1 MDQTNGNL
9 WLKTSGTATATGW
22 AQLGGTTPIASGGT
36 GQTTALAARS
46 STGLDIEARHAVVDA
61 DYAATATDRY
71 IGYTSLTATRTVTL
85 PKASNVNAGAH
96 FVVGDESGSASVTVQ
111 IAFAAFAGDT
121 IDGGASIAIEW
132 PYGRREFVSDG
143 AGRWLSDAGI
153 QRRYEKDVASGYAG
167 LDAGTLLLLSEVP
180 TISVAKGGTGQVT
193 TLAARS
199 SAGLNIEDTTPVADA
214 AYAAGNTD
222 RTVAYTSLTAPR
234 IVTLPLA
241 ANCNPGQAFTVADYS
256 GSCSVTNTITLTRQG
271 SETINGATTYVINT
285 AYGTIT
291 LIADGVGKWAVAGGG
306 TAGAA
311 GACGV
316 SGTTGACGVSGTTG
330 GAGAAGACGVS
341 GTTGACGVSGT
352 AGAAGACGV
361 SGTAGAAGAC
371 GVSGTAGACGVSGTA
386 GAAGA
391 CGVSGTAGACGVS
404 GVSGV
409 SGVGDWDSIVNV
421 AGSDATTTGQS
432 LVDIT
437 GLTYA
442 LAANH
447 TYEFEAVLT
456 TASSDVVGL
465 QVGAHCTQTLQRF
478 AAMVLGGTTTTQGSS
493 CNIPIDTASSTTYT
507 SQSTAAGI
515 VYIKGSFISNASTG
529 GTFSVRF
536 LKVTSGTATIRIG
549 STLKVKQVL

>member
-1 MDQTNGNL
+1 TYVCKASITNGTTAPPSDTTHWRLAQPAFALANMSENIIITPRDIYFRGSRQMYGQASPLNVWPANVGDTFMDQTNGNL

-199 SAGLNIEDTTPVADA
+199 SAGLNIEDTPPVADA

-222 RTVAYTSLTAPR
+222 RTVAYTSLPAPR

-241 ANCNPGQAFTVADYS
+241 ANCNPGQAFTVAD
-256 GSCSVTNTITLTRQG
+256 
-271 SETINGATTYVINT
+271 
-285 AYGTIT
+285 
-291 LIADGVGKWAVAGGG
+291 
-306 TAGAA
+306 
-311 GACGV
+311 
-316 SGTTGACGVSGTTG
+316 
-330 GAGAAGACGVS
+330 
-341 GTTGACGVSGT
+341 
-352 AGAAGACGV
+352 
-361 SGTAGAAGAC
+361 
-371 GVSGTAGACGVSGTA
+371 
-386 GAAGA
+386 
-391 CGVSGTAGACGVS
+391 
-404 GVSGV
+404 
-409 SGVGDWDSIVNV
+409 
-421 AGSDATTTGQS
+421 
-432 LVDIT
+432 
-437 GLTYA
+437 
-442 LAANH
+442 
-447 TYEFEAVLT
+447 
-456 TASSDVVGL
+456 
-465 QVGAHCTQTLQRF
+465 
-478 AAMVLGGTTTTQGSS
+478 
-493 CNIPIDTASSTTYT
+493 
-507 SQSTAAGI
+507 
-515 VYIKGSFISNASTG
+515 
-529 GTFSVRF
+529 
-536 LKVTSGTATIRIG
+536 
-549 STLKVKQVL
+549 